1 MFPSTPLCTVL
12 PDAPP
17 GNREQWTLTSE
28 VLTETVD
35 EREIELTFAE
45 FDADGIPFTLRYQPE
60 VAW

>member
-1 MFPSTPLCTVL
+1 MFPTELCTVL

-17 GNREQWTLTSE
+17 GDREQWTITSS

-35 EREIELTFAE
+35 DREIELTFAE

-60 VAW
+60 AA